1 MAKRG
6 RKPAGIT
13 IDELEPTLRAEIE
26 RAVESCAD
34 ESARSLFARYSL
46 AQRGVGWASFAKWVG
61 KLRREAKGARIEQR
75 LLDQETDV
83 SETQLIARLRR
94 RVLIEANARA
104 EAGDTKAYELIGLWS
119 RIQDHDRVEIQ
130 RAADQRAEQKFAI
143 EIDQKRRKLAEE
155 KRAADEKLDAMM
167 TEKGIPRELGD
178 RIKDLYGLSL

>member
-75 LLDQETDV
+75 LLDQEMDV

-130 RAADQRAEQKFAI
+130 RAADQRAAEKHD
-143 EIDQKRRKLAEE
+143 EWKRVAQAEVRNALDKQE
-155 KRAADEKLDAMM
+155 AAGKRDFSREDVADLVDKIMRGQ
-167 TEKGIPRELGD
+167 T
-178 RIKDLYGLSL
+178 